1 MMQSHG
7 KRHMTRSG
15 TRIFGGL
22 ALAVATLL
30 GIHGTALA
38 QNALGDGRALE
49 NNLQVG
55 SGGYNNP
62 APARDPNLGNNIITG
77 NVSGL
82 GYFHG
87 NAGYRAPGELQI
99 NLPSESLFRFQ
110 SRSLNPAMLPGQN
123 WRPAGGG
130 PVSVYR
136 GYATPTGAGYD
147 QGSATRQVVP
157 AGGVQVSVPRQPQQ
171 GFETTSPD
179 RTLGVAVQP
188 DGRILE
194 LRASP
199 LLGLRV
205 ESGGQP
211 APAPVSTPDT
221 SLRVEPIRAM
231 SGIGAAYGPAGLP
244 DTAGADQRTAANSLV
259 DAGLPRRADVPPSA
273 ASGPS
278 LTLEQRVRQLQA
290 AVFNPEGS
298 VTAQPG
304 QDVYLDMLNKM
315 REARTA
321 AAGRFP
327 AEAPAPGGRT
337 TQVVPPTP
345 DAPTGE
351 PMTAEERA
359 KAETDA
365 RLAALGIKLNQDAAE
380 PGAEEKVA
388 EDDPEREKRYEDAMT
403 ALLAEFK
410 KRMPP
415 LPTLVGKKDNQVNQL
430 MLKAEREIVAGK
442 FLDAEQ
448 TYRQALGWSPGYPL
462 ARIGLVHAQIG
473 AGMIRSAEL
482 NLRAALSENPILIAV
497 QYQAS
502 LLPNPDRLRW
512 VRSQLDNMMQGDPG
526 SRPLVLLAYLGYQSN
541 EPELT
546 RYALDM
552 AQADKPRDPLILLL
566 RRMWLP
572 TAMGGQSPNL
582 PGEPR
587 K

>member
-1 MMQSHG
+1 
-7 KRHMTRSG
+7 MTRPGSS
-15 TRIFGGL
+15 TFGGL
-22 ALAVATLL
+22 ALAVATLF
-30 GIHGTALA
+30 GIQGTAFA

-62 APARDPNLGNNIITG
+62 VSSRDPNLGNNIITG

-87 NAGYRAPGELQI
+87 NVGYRAPGELQI

-110 SRSLNPAMLPGQN
+110 SRSLNPAMLPGQD
-123 WRPAGGG
+123 WRPAGGE

-136 GYATPTGAGYD
+136 GYATPTGAGYE

-157 AGGVQVSVPRQPQQ
+157 AGGVQVSVPRPPQP
-171 GFETTSPD
+171 GFETPSAD
-179 RTLGVAVQP
+179 RTLGVSVQP

-205 ESGGQP
+205 ESSGQP
-211 APAPVSTPDT
+211 APTPESTPGT
-221 SLRVEPIRAM
+221 SLRVEPIRAT
-231 SGIGAAYGPAGLP
+231 SGIGTAYGPAVTSGIS
-244 DTAGADQRTAANSLV
+244 GINQQTAATPLI
-259 DAGLPRRADVPPSA
+259 DAGLPRRADVAPTA

-315 REARTA
+315 REARAAVAGKFTA
-321 AAGRFP
+321 DTP
-327 AEAPAPGGRT
+327 MPGGQT
-337 TQVVPPTP
+337 TLVVPPASETP
-345 DAPTGE
+345 AAE
-351 PMTAEERA
+351 PMTPEERA
-359 KAETDA
+359 RAETDA
-365 RLAALGIKLNQDAAE
+365 RLEALGIKLKPDTAE
-380 PGAEEKVA
+380 PDAEEKVT
-388 EDDPEREKRYEDAMT
+388 EDDPEREKRYQDAMT
-403 ALLAEFK
+403 ALLDEFK

-415 LPTLVGKKDNQVNQL
+415 LPTLVGKKDSQVNQL
-430 MLKAEREIVAGK
+430 MLKAEREIVAGNY
-442 FLDAEQ
+442 LDAEQ

-482 NLRAALSENPILIAV
+482 NLRAVFLENPMLIPVRYEAT
-497 QYQAS
+497 

-512 VRSQLDNMMQGDPG
+512 VRSQLDNMMSGDAR
-526 SRPLVLLAYLGYQSN
+526 SRPLILLAYLGYQSN
-541 EPELT
+541 ELGLT

-552 AQADKPRDPLILLL
+552 AQADQPRDPLILIL

-572 TAMGGQSPNL
+572 PAMGGESPNL
-582 PGEPR
+582 PREPR